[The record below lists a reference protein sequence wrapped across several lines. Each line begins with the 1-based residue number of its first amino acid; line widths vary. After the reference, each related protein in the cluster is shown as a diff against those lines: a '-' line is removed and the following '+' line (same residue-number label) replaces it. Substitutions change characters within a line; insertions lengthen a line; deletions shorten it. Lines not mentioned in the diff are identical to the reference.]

1 MACHPNLTEECPARP
16 TLGVDASLYAVI
28 APIQY
33 VEPAAEDRND
43 EEDGS
48 RFHGRLL
55 CTHGRRTA
63 PRLARHGEPP
73 RLGQATIV
81 GNCTRGGEQNSKT
94 YSRGRTLSLTGALW
108 PVETRLKT
116 PAPGPLWPADG
127 LVSGDLCLIRTRS
140 EALWPEVATVL

>member
-1 MACHPNLTEECPARP
+1 ME
-16 TLGVDASLYAVI
+16 
-28 APIQY
+28 
-33 VEPAAEDRND
+33 
-43 EEDGS
+43 S
-48 RFHGRLL
+48 RRGWGKQRLWAIVHG
-55 CTHGRRTA
+55 
-63 PRLARHGEPP
+63 
-73 RLGQATIV
+73 
-81 GNCTRGGEQNSKT
+81 GGEQNSKT